1 MKQLDL
7 TKGSLSKTM
16 AAFSLPFLLSYFLQT
31 LYGMADLFIVGQF
44 SGVESI
50 TAVSIGSQIMHMIT
64 VIVVGLS
71 MGTTVLIG
79 RAVGA
84 GEQERSGR
92 IIGNT
97 VTLLGGVSI
106 VMAALLSLVIPQI
119 MQIMAVPVEALEQ
132 TADYLLICF
141 IGIPLITA
149 YNIISSIFRGLG
161 DSKSPMKIVA
171 ISCVLNIALDYLLIG
186 GLGLKASGAALGTVL
201 SQGASVLIAL
211 AVVLRRNLGITL
223 RRSYFR
229 PDRRAM
235 SSLLKIGV
243 PVALQDGFI
252 QVSFLIIT
260 IFVNQRGVVDAAA
273 VGIVEKII
281 CFLFLVPSTL
291 LSTVSAMAAQNL
303 GAGQEKRARQSLGL
317 AIRFALIYGLAVG
330 LLMQV
335 ASRPLIGRFT
345 ADAAVVAMGVGYI
358 SSYVW
363 DTLFAGMHFSFSGY
377 FCACEKSWLSFLHNI
392 ASILVVRIPLA
403 WLCSRQ
409 FPDTLFP
416 MGFASTLGSVLSV
429 IICFYAY
436 RRMKHKQCAQ
446 NE

>member
-1 MKQLDL
+1 
-7 TKGSLSKTM
+7 M